1 MIEDITIIAKIC
13 GLVETLTDND
23 LDQLCGLIEG
33 EILAR
38 KERGKYA

>member
-1 MIEDITIIAKIC
+1 MIDDITIITKIC
-13 GLVETLTDND
+13 GLVEALSDND

-33 EILAR
+33 EMLAR